1 MVCLGSGE
9 DMHWYV
15 TPIPPVLSLILCS
28 GRTIGALPQVSSVLC
43 LNVFSRTATTIDNKR
58 SAQFEEL
65 LLITETG
72 CEVLTAGGAQPFEGV
87 P

>member
-1 MVCLGSGE
+1 
-9 DMHWYV
+9 MHWYV
-15 TPIPPVLSLILCS
+15 IPFSLVLALILCS
-28 GRTIGALPQVSSVLC
+28 GRTTGALVQVASVIRLTC
-43 LNVFSRTATTIDNKR
+43 LYRTATTIDNKR